1 MPVPVVENHVSGMI
15 QHSRSTIYSFGKDS
29 TGKIEY
35 RFNQQGFRGKN
46 FDFVPEYAFFGCS
59 MVFGIG
65 VPENQTF
72 VYSFPSSQNYGLAG
86 RYDNHDV
93 MLVLQRFISSDL
105 YTSKSNLA
113 VVWHIR
119 DSKCLESF
127 YNQLCSYH
135 NLVHFFCGDP
145 LPYQRCFPVPRE
157 MDQDVSSTH
166 PGPKSHYFFH
176 RVLSSIFSKS
186 PSRND

>member
-1 MPVPVVENHVSGMI
+1 MSVPVENHVPGMI
-15 QHSRSTIYSFGKDS
+15 QHSGSMIRSFGKDS
-29 TGKIEY
+29 TEKIEY
-35 RFNQQGFRGKN
+35 RFNQQGFRGED

-59 MVFGIG
+59 LVFGIG

-72 VYSFPSSQNYGLAG
+72 AYLFQSSQNYGLAG

-93 MLVLQRFISSDL
+93 MLVLQRFISSDY
-105 YTSKSNLA
+105 YTSRTKLA
-113 VVWHIR
+113 VIWHRR

-127 YNQLCSYH
+127 YNQLCSYD
-135 NLVHFFCGDP
+135 NLTHFFCGDP
-145 LPYQRCFPVPRE
+145 LPYQRCFPAPRE
-157 MDQDVSSTH
+157 IDQDVSSTH

-186 PSRND
+186 SNRVD